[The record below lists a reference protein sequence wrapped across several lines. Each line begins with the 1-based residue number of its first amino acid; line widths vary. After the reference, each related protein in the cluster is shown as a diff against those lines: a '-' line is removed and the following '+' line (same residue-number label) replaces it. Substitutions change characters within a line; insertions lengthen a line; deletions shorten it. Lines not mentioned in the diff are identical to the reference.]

1 MSAVCTEALGA
12 VSVRVHPRE
21 PKASGTSL
29 AANGGLDAGSR
40 VRVREGGLSAGERR
54 KVVGEAWTRD

>member
-1 MSAVCTEALGA
+1 MCTEALGA

-40 VRVREGGLSAGERR
+40 EGGLSAGERR